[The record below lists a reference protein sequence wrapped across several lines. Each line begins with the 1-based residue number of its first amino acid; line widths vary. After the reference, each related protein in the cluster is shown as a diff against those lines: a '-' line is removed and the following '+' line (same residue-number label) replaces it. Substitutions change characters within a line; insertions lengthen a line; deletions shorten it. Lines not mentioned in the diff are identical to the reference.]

1 MTKYGSDK
9 AFISTFSPYEV
20 YQYSDSM
27 LKHLPKYA
35 LVTIENT
42 LLYSKKAIHYNK
54 TSPDRRVHN
63 DTGETQTDK
72 KRKNATDLNIQE
84 KITKFHMLSD
94 QEVYR
99 IPLKYFTDIGKIN
112 FPVKIDFRL
121 KIPLETDMKI
131 FFESRKVITGAATVN
146 PDAKIIFTKAPF
158 IQYEQLLLD
167 KNFRQYLA
175 TIMVSEDAKNNPFK
189 KPIK

>member
-9 AFISTFSPYEV
+9 EFISTFSPYEV

-35 LVTIENT
+35 LETIENT

-63 DTGETQTDK
+63 DTGETQTAK
-72 KRKNATDLNIQE
+72 KRKNATDLNIHE
-84 KITKFHMLSD
+84 RITKFHMLSD
-94 QEVYR
+94 QDVHR

-131 FFESRKVITGAATVN
+131 FFESRKVITGAATVILMQN
-146 PDAKIIFTKAPF
+146 
-158 IQYEQLLLD
+158 
-167 KNFRQYLA
+167 
-175 TIMVSEDAKNNPFK
+175 
-189 KPIK
+189 

>member
-1 MTKYGSDK
+1 MTNYGSDK
-9 AFISTFSPYEV
+9 EFISTFSPYEV

-35 LVTIENT
+35 LVTIENK

-63 DTGETQTDK
+63 DTGETQTAK
-72 KRKNATDLNIQE
+72 KRKNATDLNIHE
-84 KITKFHMLSD
+84 RITKFHMLSD
-94 QEVYR
+94 QDVHR

-131 FFESRKVITGAATVN
+131 FFESRKVITGAATVILMQN
-146 PDAKIIFTKAPF
+146 
-158 IQYEQLLLD
+158 
-167 KNFRQYLA
+167 
-175 TIMVSEDAKNNPFK
+175 
-189 KPIK
+189 